1 VGVNTGGLNL
11 LLHIGAVGAIA
22 GERLP
27 IRVTLQTG
35 SEPVRIPALPDE
47 SNALVLELFNA
58 DGSIRQSATGHD
70 LVRRKGFG
78 SEPIPAESMPEE
90 TCPPRE
96 TASLELD
103 LLDFF
108 PVIPPGK
115 YELSASIRYAPGRL
129 NATSDRRPFEI
140 LLDRCV
146 SLDALSG
153 KVCVPCLYSLSR
165 HESNGQVRT
174 LVQFD
179 AGGKV
184 AGSLGRV
191 QIGGIGPESRLS
203 TANFVSAES
212 IDPDLTRWVAWTDG
226 GKLFLQSLSP
236 ETIGPV
242 VNPELGFEVSAIAGR
257 PVVQADGNV
266 TLFLAG
272 GDILHRGL
280 FGPTSALIGMEE
292 IVDAPSLPA
301 PSELLIS
308 GQKDFRLAFGAAHSM
323 PIRGIGSEV
332 DRIIADSEDFLPLIE
347 GETPA
352 SPPRVLAIHLHG
364 AGSSAIVQSA
374 PESLPCLL
382 RMDWVQK
389 PDAPRNVFPTGFP
402 PSILEEDEHIVTASL
417 ATSSAVPPGSSQ
429 GLLHF
434 VALGTS
440 KGRLLAGNA
449 DEELLPIEDADPA
462 SRANPV
468 LVSDG
473 VGKIWLFYPSTYHG
487 IARHLLHALPI
498 E

>member
-1 VGVNTGGLNL
+1 M
-11 LLHIGAVGAIA
+11 
-22 GERLP
+22 
-27 IRVTLQTG
+27 
-35 SEPVRIPALPDE
+35 PALPDE

-58 DGSIRQSATGHD
+58 DGGIRQSATGHD

-90 TCPPRE
+90 TFPPQE
-96 TASLELD
+96 TASHELD

-129 NATSDRRPFEI
+129 NAASDRRPSEI

-146 SLDALSG
+146 SLDALSD
-153 KVCVPCLYSLSR
+153 KVCVPCLYSMSR
-165 HESNGQVRT
+165 HESNGHVRT

-179 AGGKV
+179 AGGSDV

-191 QIGGIGPESRLS
+191 QIGGIGPEPRLS

-212 IDPDLTRWVAWTDG
+212 IDPDVTRWVAWTDG
-226 GKLFLQSLSP
+226 GKLFLQSVSP
-236 ETIGPV
+236 EAVGPV
-242 VNPELGFEVSAIAGR
+242 VKPELGFEVSAIAGR

-280 FGPTSALIGMEE
+280 FGPTAALMGMEE

-301 PSELLIS
+301 PSELLTS
-308 GQKDFRLAFGAAHSM
+308 ERKGFRLAFGTAHSM
-323 PIRGIGSEV
+323 PIRGIGSDV
-332 DRIIADSEDFLPLIE
+332 GRIIADSEDFLPLIE
-347 GETPA
+347 GETPLHH
-352 SPPRVLAIHLHG
+352 RVSSRSIYG

-374 PESLPCLL
+374 PESPPCLL
-382 RMDWVQK
+382 RMDWVQE
-389 PDAPRNVFPTGFP
+389 PDAPRNVSPTGFP

-417 ATSSAVPPGSSQ
+417 ATSPAVPPGSSQ

-462 SRANPV
+462 SARFRCWFPTGGKDLAFLSIHSPRYRAA
-468 LVSDG
+468 S
-473 VGKIWLFYPSTYHG
+473 S
-487 IARHLLHALPI
+487 HALPI